1 VGAKEKEGE
10 MCSQGGKWVCDK
22 WMEEK
27 NESQET
33 EGAGLLDLH
42 MTV

>member
-33 EGAGLLDLH
+33 EAPDYSTLH